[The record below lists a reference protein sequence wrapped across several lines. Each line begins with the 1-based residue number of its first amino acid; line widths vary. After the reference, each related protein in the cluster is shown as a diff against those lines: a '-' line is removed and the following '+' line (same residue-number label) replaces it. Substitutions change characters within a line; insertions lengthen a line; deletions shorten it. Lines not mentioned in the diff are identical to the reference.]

1 MLNKAM
7 LIGRLGG
14 DPEIRQTQ
22 SGAVVVSFN
31 LATTE
36 RWTNKNGDR
45 DTRTEWHRV
54 IAWDQLAQICEKYL
68 TKGKLVYVEGP
79 IRNRR
84 WEDSDGN
91 THRSTEI
98 VAQSLQILDRSQI
111 NGSKSPDS
119 VPDTDV
125 PL

>member
-7 LIGRLGG
+7 LIGRLGA

-22 SGAVVVSFN
+22 SGTVVVSFN

-54 IAWDQLAQICEKYL
+54 VAWDQLAQICEKYL

-84 WEDSDGN
+84 WEDNDGN

-98 VAQSLQILDRSQI
+98 VAQSLQMLDRSQI
-111 NGSKSPDS
+111 NDSKSLDS